1 MISWQVKAIAAAII
15 LAAIGGLLA
24 HDHWLSRKY
33 KAEKAIS
40 AQLSAN
46 LTAERAARE
55 KERELN
61 RSIDQQLQAKAAE
74 LDLERSKPLPRL
86 QCRRVPVSTPS
97 MPSSSGAS
105 SVDPTAAQGNDGQEN
120 ATDSGTFDPA
130 PELMQ
135 FAVEAQQNRDTLQAC
150 QDWIKGSR

>member
-1 MISWQVKAIAAAII
+1 MWQVKAAVGLLI
-15 LAAIGGLLA
+15 LVALGGLIA
-24 HDHWLSRKY
+24 HDHYLSRKY

-86 QCRRVPVSTPS
+86 QCRRVPVS
-97 MPSSSGAS
+97 SSSLSSPSGAS
-105 SVDPTAAQGNDGQEN
+105 SVDPSATEGHDGQ
-120 ATDSGTFDPA
+120 ADAGDFDPSA
-130 PELMQ
+130 DL
-135 FAVEAQQNRDTLQAC
+135 L
-150 QDWIKGSR
+150 